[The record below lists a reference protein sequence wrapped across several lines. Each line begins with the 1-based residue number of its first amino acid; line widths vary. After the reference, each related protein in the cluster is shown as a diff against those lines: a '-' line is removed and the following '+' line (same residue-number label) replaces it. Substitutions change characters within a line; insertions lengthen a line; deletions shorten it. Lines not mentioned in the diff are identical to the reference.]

1 MTSSPR
7 LASSDPLPLT
17 ASDMSAPQPGDQA
30 AAFKGLIITSVLLFA
45 LAYSIVLLT
54 NRKFAS
60 HSPEAAAPAA
70 QH

>member
-1 MTSSPR
+1 
-7 LASSDPLPLT
+7 
-17 ASDMSAPQPGDQA
+17 MSAPQPGDKA

-60 HSPEAAAPAA
+60 HTPEASTPAA